1 MNADSLK
8 GLQAYFIF
16 KAISFCEGGFKHGL
30 ACLLTEVSA
39 SFIDVAAQ
47 CKHGSNT
54 CHVHAVFAT
63 LWM

>member
-30 ACLLTEVSA
+30 ACLLTEVSGSA

-47 CKHGSNT
+47 CKH
-54 CHVHAVFAT
+54 A
-63 LWM
+63 